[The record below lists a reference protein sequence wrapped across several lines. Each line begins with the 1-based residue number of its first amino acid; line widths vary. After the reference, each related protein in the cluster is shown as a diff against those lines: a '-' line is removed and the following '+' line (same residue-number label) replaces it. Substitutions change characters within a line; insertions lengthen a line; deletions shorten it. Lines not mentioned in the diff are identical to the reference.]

1 MEVKEIKLEDIQV
14 SEFNTRKD
22 LEAGV
27 EDASIEDLANSIR
40 EKGLLNP
47 ITVMRLKNGKYD
59 LVAGQ
64 RRFLACKKIGL
75 QTIPAIIRDDLNE
88 TDATILSLIENVQRA
103 DMNPMDKAKAYQKIF
118 EKYSDYKKVAKET
131 GVSVATIKRYLLLL
145 NLSSSLQE
153 RVNTSEGSAG
163 VGALSKLAETFS
175 PQEQEKALNEI
186 GGFKQNIQLEIIK
199 RSGGDLG
206 KLLELKGEAMEGAFD
221 TRMCT
226 EGLCFSL
233 PEELKTQLKRMI
245 NEGQEFKSLKDVA
258 KELK

>member
-1 MEVKEIKLEDIQV
+1 MEVKEIKLEDIEV

-22 LEAGV
+22 LQAGI
-27 EDASIEDLANSIR
+27 EDASLDNLASSIQ

-47 ITVMRLKNGKYD
+47 ITVMQIKNGKYS

-75 QTIPAIIRDDLNE
+75 RTIPAIIRDNLDE

-103 DMNPMDKAKAYQKIF
+103 DMNPIDKAKAYQKIY
-118 EKYSDYKKVAKET
+118 EKYDDYKKVAKET
-131 GVSVATIKRYLLLL
+131 GVSVPTIKKYLLLL
-145 NLSSSLQE
+145 NLAPSLQDK
-153 RVNTSEGSAG
+153 VTTADGVAG
-163 VGALSKLAETFS
+163 VGTLSKLAETFS
-175 PQEQEKALNEI
+175 PAEQEQALNQI

-199 RSGGDLG
+199 RSSGDFN

-233 PEELKTQLKRMI
+233 PEEVKSQLKRMI
-245 NEGQEFKSLKDVA
+245 DKGQELKSLKDIV